1 MFHLKKHYFD
11 GIDQQGNL
19 FIIYDAALTIGGI
32 SIPYSSIITQL
43 NGKNLEHR
51 RLSRLKRSDA
61 QIRHNKLN
69 FNGSWLP
76 LSHISPLTLYQRG
89 KRRLIWHCHTAKADF
104 ELEFA
109 QQTYRGLGYAETLEM
124 NFAPWL
130 LPISELRW
138 GRFLSANHS
147 IVWIEWLGETT
158 LKKLIWNGE
167 LIENFEINDNVLLIK
182 EKQLSLYFRRP
193 MIIKDEPL
201 VKITERF
208 KFLRFLIKKS
218 FLQSRESKWKSEA
231 ELSVA
236 NQTEKALLYTRGYY
250 GKNKNYT
257 AKNYLWRRFLPRL
270 AVATG
275 GLGATY
281 GKQHADPRSAISL
294 LGLNIGFERSCFN
307 ALGDVRFMETRSRL
321 ADECLPAAKLR
332 DSRRLPPVSSSDLYG
347 SGADFFR
354 IIFIF

>member
-218 FLQSRESKWKSEA
+218 FLQSRETKWKSEA

-236 NQTEKALLYTRGYY
+236 NQTEKGFALYERV
-250 GKNKNYT
+250 
-257 AKNYLWRRFLPRL
+257 LW
-270 AVATG
+270 
-275 GLGATY
+275 
-281 GKQHADPRSAISL
+281 K
-294 LGLNIGFERSCFN
+294 
-307 ALGDVRFMETRSRL
+307 
-321 ADECLPAAKLR
+321 K
-332 DSRRLPPVSSSDLYG
+332 
-347 SGADFFR
+347 
-354 IIFIF
+354 